1 MKLETGLAAALDAMQ
16 NLLDTTRWA
25 EVDLAG
31 PTPCASFT
39 VAELMDHIRDTH
51 LLLTNA
57 AADDDAT
64 NETPLP
70 DCHADLAAAATSAW
84 ANRGQKGTVDIG
96 GNVLPAT
103 FALSLHLVET
113 VIHSWDLATALGRTV
128 ELSESLVGLAW
139 DVIPG
144 VASEDARGADTQA
157 AYGQVQAVHPTA
169 DALERLVAFAG
180 RDPRWSVGL
189 AA

>member
-1 MKLETGLAAALDAMQ
+1 VNLETGLAAALDAVQ
-16 NLLDTTRWA
+16 NLLDTTNWA

-31 PTPCASFT
+31 PTPCVSFT
-39 VAELMDHIRDTH
+39 VAELMNHIRDTH

-70 DCHADLAAAATSAW
+70 DCHAVLAAAATFAW
-84 ANRGQKGTVDIG
+84 TNRGQEGTVNIG
-96 GNVLPAT
+96 GNELPAT

-113 VIHSWDLATALGRTV
+113 LIHSWDLASALGQTL
-128 ELSESLVGLAW
+128 ELSESLVDLAW
-139 DVIPG
+139 EVIPG

-157 AYGQVQAVHPTA
+157 AYGPVQSVHPTA

-180 RDPRWSVGL
+180 RDPRWSAGL